1 MENHVDTSVQELTTE
16 AMQDIDTM
24 GQELT
29 AAEER
34 PIDNVTTDGQ
44 KAPAETQGPNRRR
57 KQKSFT
63 MDDGVHALL
72 ATQADAA
79 GVSMSGYLETLI
91 LSAEDLSLDPRVIE
105 ILGAQATSIGMTKKD
120 LLEMLILRAEHVV
133 SWDQQTADALGVLG
147 VLANRAGLSRQEFLE
162 CLLVRAE
169 DVMTWQPPKLRARS
183 WWRFWEQPEWEEPE
197 PVFPAVMERLSRPRL
212 AGKGSEKVW

>member
-16 AMQDIDTM
+16 AMQDVDTM
-24 GQELT
+24 GQEPT

-44 KAPAETQGPNRRR
+44 RAPTETQGPNRRR

-91 LSAEDLSLDPRVIE
+91 LSAEDLSLNRC
-105 ILGAQATSIGMTKKD
+105 KK
-120 LLEMLILRAEHVV
+120 
-133 SWDQQTADALGVLG
+133 G
-147 VLANRAGLSRQEFLE
+147 
-162 CLLVRAE
+162 CL
-169 DVMTWQPPKLRARS
+169 W
-183 WWRFWEQPEWEEPE
+183 
-197 PVFPAVMERLSRPRL
+197 
-212 AGKGSEKVW
+212 

>member
-16 AMQDIDTM
+16 AMQDVDTM
-24 GQELT
+24 GQEPT

-44 KAPAETQGPNRRR
+44 KDPTETQGPNRRR

-91 LSAEDLSLDPRVIE
+91 LSAEDLSLEPRVIE
-105 ILGAQATSIGMTKKD
+105 ILGAQATRIGMTKKA

-133 SWDQQTADALGVLG
+133 SWDQQTADALGVL
-147 VLANRAGLSRQEFLE
+147 ANRAGLSRQEFLE
-162 CLLVRAE
+162 CLLLRAE
-169 DVMTWQPPKLRARS
+169 GVMTWQPPKLRVRP

-197 PVFPAVMERLSRPRL
+197 PVFPAVMESFLRLP
-212 AGKGSEKVW
+212 GGSSIGDNPSLKY